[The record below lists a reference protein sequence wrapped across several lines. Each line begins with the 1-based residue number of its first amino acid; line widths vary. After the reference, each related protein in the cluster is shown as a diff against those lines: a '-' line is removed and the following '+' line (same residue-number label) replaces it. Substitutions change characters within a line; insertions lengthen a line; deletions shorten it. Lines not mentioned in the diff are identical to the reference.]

1 MKMTVFISSS
11 VGDHPHQLDVVE
23 FNGRESYKGSGSVDA
38 VIESVLEDAHAGEIS
53 DYAN

>member
-1 MKMTVFISSS
+1 MKMTLFISSS
-11 VGDHPHQLDVVE
+11 VGDHPHQSDVE
-23 FNGRESYKGSGSVDA
+23 FNDGESDEGLGSVDA